1 VQTPPE
7 TRAALLMSNHKEILM
22 RTALLISA
30 PLLALVAC
38 ENATEPL
45 APDGDMRQSLE
56 ASESGSYGATVL
68 PDGVL
73 SGKTYLAVDDNG
85 GVFGS
90 VMHGS
95 GPDRAA
101 KWSVDGGGNVTGPI
115 LLGTLPAPFDQADQY
130 VSSASTHGDVVI
142 GYAGSSPTTAGW
154 VWKNGAMTM
163 LPGPSDRRV
172 YPLAANDAGVIVGQI
187 GIYGDGHSEDWGAV
201 WLPPYNAEPIL
212 LPRVEGYILNS
223 ARGITNEGIITGWV
237 RSSGMIDA
245 LVQWQIDAEGNVLS
259 GPEMLEGIECIL
271 MRAANQDRDVVGSFH
286 GNDQWEPY
294 LFRAA
299 IGQHIELGSLNGY
312 TSGIAHGLNNR
323 SGDDSVQAVGISW
336 TQSLSDGR
344 AVLWSVDGS
353 GTVAGPIDLGVPPAM
368 VTRTRPLRTSEFVAA
383 GAYSTNG
390 QGWVV
395 GWSEREDLTTFAT
408 LWRPNQNGGDDGGDD
423 GGGDDCKPHPRTGE
437 CR

>member
-1 VQTPPE
+1 
-7 TRAALLMSNHKEILM
+7 MSNHKKILM
-22 RTALLISA
+22 RTTLLVSI

-45 APDGDMRQSLE
+45 APDGDPRQSLE
-56 ASESGSYGATVL
+56 AAEFGSYGATVL

-73 SGKTYLAVDDNG
+73 SGKTPLAVDDNG

-101 KWSVDGGGNVTGPI
+101 KWSVDESGNVTGPV
-115 LLGTLPAPFDQADQY
+115 LLGTLPAPFDRADQY
-130 VSSASTHGDVVI
+130 VSSVSTDGEVVV
-142 GYAGSSPTTAGW
+142 GYAGSSPKTAGW
-154 VWKNGAMTM
+154 VWTNGAMTM
-163 LPGPSDRRV
+163 LLGPSDRRV
-172 YPLAANDAGVIVGQI
+172 YPLATNDAGVIVGQI
-187 GIYGDGHSEDWGAV
+187 GITVDGLSEDWGAV
-201 WLPPYNAEPIL
+201 WLPPYDAAPIL
-212 LPRVEGYILNS
+212 LPRVEGYSLNS
-223 ARGITNEGIITGWV
+223 ARGITNDGIISGWV
-237 RSSGMIDA
+237 RGSGMVDI

-259 GPEMLEGIECIL
+259 GPVKLEGIEHVL

-299 IGQHIELGSLNGY
+299 TGQHVELGWLQGY
-312 TSGIAHGLNNR
+312 TSGSAQGLYNR
-323 SGDDSVQAVGISW
+323 SGDDSVQAVGSSW
-336 TQSLSDGR
+336 TQSTSDGR

-353 GTVAGPIDLGVPPAM
+353 GTVAGPVDLGVPPAM
-368 VTRTRPLRTSEFVAA
+368 VTRTRPLRTSGFVAA
-383 GAYSTNG
+383 GAYSING

-395 GWSEREDLTTFAT
+395 GWSEREDMTTFAT

-423 GGGDDCKPHPRTGE
+423 GGSDDCKPHPRTGE